1 MDVRENG
8 TEASA
13 VTMIE
18 ISVMSM
24 PFPSPPHITFNK
36 PFLMMVIDKLTDGV
50 LFLGKI
56 VNPTAKED

>member
-8 TEASA
+8 TEAAA
-13 VTMIE
+13 VTMME
-18 ISVMSM
+18 ISPLLL
-24 PFPSPPHITFNK
+24 PFPPPPHITFSR
-36 PFLMMVIDKLTDGV
+36 PFLMMVIDKTTDGL